1 MQYVTI
7 KRSGNPIKL
16 EYKWINPKLDNAP
29 VILFL
34 HEGLGSISMWRN
46 WPQQVC
52 DALSCRGLV
61 HSRYGYGNS
70 TVRSPNER
78 RSINYLQQEAKYDLP
93 MFLEAVGLAN
103 EQVIIYGHSD
113 GGSIALLFASY
124 FPEHTRAIAVA
135 APHIFVEDVTL
146 EGIEAAKEI
155 YLTTNLKER
164 LGRHH
169 KDPESVFWSWNDT
182 WLEPEFSKWNIEQE
196 VAKITTPVLALQ
208 GIDDEYGTLEQIY
221 GIQRLLPQTQVLAI
235 PDCAHSP
242 HKDQPQVVIQALK
255 SFLNLP

>member
-1 MQYVTI
+1 
-7 KRSGNPIKL
+7 
-16 EYKWINPKLDNAP
+16 
-29 VILFL
+29 
-34 HEGLGSISMWRN
+34 
-46 WPQQVC
+46 
-52 DALSCRGLV
+52 
-61 HSRYGYGNS
+61 
-70 TVRSPNER
+70 
-78 RSINYLQQEAKYDLP
+78 
-93 MFLEAVGLAN
+93 
-103 EQVIIYGHSD
+103 
-113 GGSIALLFASY
+113 
-124 FPEHTRAIAVA
+124 
-135 APHIFVEDVTL
+135 HIFVEDVTL
-146 EGIEAAKEI
+146 ERIEAAKEI

-221 GIQRLLPQTQVLAI
+221 GIQRLLPQTQLLAI